1 MTSGFETEILD
12 LAQQIWGRTVE
23 LALAPFY
30 NQDMLWIAIPLL
42 IATLFMTLYFGRY
55 EEEELGW
62 NTAFGNTMV
71 FVFVAINL
79 IKEMYKQGGSFEALF
94 ETRLYF
100 LMTVGL
106 TAAGIF
112 LMFVTY
118 FHLIPKRLAF
128 FLFSAPPINV
138 SIYVAMAIVYANV
151 PTDRL
156 TAFAGLAFLILI
168 LLIGKALQFLLSLV
182 GFVEHGVKVI
192 RAEQPEEG
200 SGEVKKIGKNFK
212 KQNKKE

>member
-1 MTSGFETEILD
+1 MMASGFETEVLD

-30 NQDMLWIAIPLL
+30 NQDMLWIAVPLL

-71 FVFVAINL
+71 FLFVAINL
-79 IKEMYKQGGSFEALF
+79 IREMYKQGGSFEALF

-106 TAAGIF
+106 AGAGML

-118 FHLIPKRLAF
+118 FHLLPKRLAF

-156 TAFAGLAFLILI
+156 TAFAGLTFLILI
-168 LLIGKALQFLLSLV
+168 LLVGKALQFLLSLI
-182 GFVEHGVKVI
+182 GFVEHGAKVI
-192 RAEQPEEG
+192 RAEQPEED
-200 SGEVKKIGKNFK
+200 SGEVKKIRKNFK
-212 KQNKKE
+212 KTE